1 MKEVI
6 VATKNPGKIQEFK
19 EFFSDFGVRVK
30 SLLDLPQA
38 IEIDETGSTFEAN
51 ALIKARTIAK
61 IFQVDCIADDSGLE
75 VDYLK
80 GAPGIYSA
88 RYAGN
93 HDDEANNEK
102 LLRELKGVPLKQRTA
117 RFVCAI
123 AYVTKDLK
131 ETVVRGTVEGV
142 IGFERRGN
150 NGFGYDPLFY
160 IPQYNKTFA
169 EMSVDEKQALSH
181 RGNALRQ
188 LKNKLSER

>member
-75 VDYLK
+75 VDYLN

-88 RYAGN
+88 RYAG
-93 HDDEANNEK
+93 
-102 LLRELKGVPLKQRTA
+102 
-117 RFVCAI
+117 I
-123 AYVTKDLK
+123 
-131 ETVVRGTVEGV
+131 
-142 IGFERRGN
+142 RR
-150 NGFGYDPLFY
+150 
-160 IPQYNKTFA
+160 
-169 EMSVDEKQALSH
+169 
-181 RGNALRQ
+181 
-188 LKNKLSER
+188 